1 MDSPGPE
8 QSRMI
13 AQMQRQIDRMKADQD
28 KAQMQAQMQRQI
40 DQIALRAEVKAARQ
54 DAAMHAA
61 QQKAIAARLEA
72 QLQMKEVKAA
82 QELDRLR
89 SDMREAQAKAAL
101 ELKETKAALEKAA
114 MVQQLRE
121 LQLELSHMKSQ
132 QHSQVSIPISALR
145 HLPGANL
152 VAVPEANADEYMP
165 QQSTLQRDRHTLIQR
180 QPQAKHHQDQPRS
193 ATPTPATVDLDADAL
208 GPAITQSQAQQL
220 QHSTAQREPSS
231 ALAPVQQAL
240 QAEHKLLEKPAQQ
253 PPPQPQHH
261 STQSSAAPLAE
272 VSKSLLAT
280 AEVPVPENFLY
291 HFFIR

>member
-1 MDSPGPE
+1 
-8 QSRMI
+8 
-13 AQMQRQIDRMKADQD
+13 
-28 KAQMQAQMQRQI
+28 
-40 DQIALRAEVKAARQ
+40 
-54 DAAMHAA
+54 
-61 QQKAIAARLEA
+61 
-72 QLQMKEVKAA
+72 
-82 QELDRLR
+82 
-89 SDMREAQAKAAL
+89 
-101 ELKETKAALEKAA
+101 

-132 QHSQVSIPISALR
+132 QHSQASIPISALR

-152 VAVPEANADEYMP
+152 IAAPENRAAHADEHAP
-165 QQSTLQRDRHTLIQR
+165 QQSTVQRDRHTLIQRQDR

-220 QHSTAQREPSS
+220 QHSTAQRGPSS
-231 ALAPVQQAL
+231 ALAPVQQASP
-240 QAEHKLLEKPAQQ
+240 AEHKLLEKPAQQ

-261 STQSSAAPLAE
+261 STQSSGSAAPLAE
-272 VSKSLLAT
+272 GSKSLLAT